1 MKNIK
6 LKLKRHAKTTFLGTL
21 FFFALSFMYGQSGT
35 DSLSLKKVLEIVID
49 KNPILKQ
56 SEGKIELSNAKI
68 GIAESNR
75 YPKVILEGSFAYVNP
90 VSEVN
95 LPIGDRPIVL
105 PLFPNDNWNVHVG
118 IQHVLYDFGRTKEL
132 INISKI
138 EKLIS
143 EEGLEAAQKELTY
156 AATELFNT
164 ILFTERAIEVQ
175 SKLITSLQRNLK
187 RINGFIENGLATSFD
202 RVNTTVR
209 ITSAQNKKISLEN
222 ALNMLKHHLGKL
234 MGRDPKAQELFIK
247 GVLDIEKQ
255 RIEKTSLLN
264 EFRSELI
271 IAKHIDSILVSGQKL
286 ANKGNLPFVTV
297 GGSTGFHNGFM
308 PDLDEFRFNYAAF
321 AKVTVPLFQGFK
333 VKHEQQIAK
342 IKIENSKWHL
352 SEVETKINTE
362 LAFAEESLEN
372 TYQQYENNKILIQQA
387 EIAVQQARKKFDNQ
401 LITNLDLLDIEV
413 VLAGA
418 QLSLLESEYK
428 GIMAQYKLQ
437 KAQGVKIWQSI
448 FKQ

>member
-6 LKLKRHAKTTFLGTL
+6 LKLKRSAKKTFLRTL

-95 LPIGDRPIVL
+95 LPISDRPIVL
-105 PLFPNDNWNVHVG
+105 PLFPNNNWNVHAG
-118 IQHVLYDFGRTKEL
+118 IQHILYDFGRTKEF

-156 AATELFNT
+156 AATDIFNT

-175 SKLITSLQRNLK
+175 NKLITSLQRNLK

-202 RVNTTVR
+202 RVNTIVR
-209 ITSAQNKKISLEN
+209 ITSAQNKKIDLEN
-222 ALNMLKHHLGKL
+222 SLNMLKHHLGEL
-234 MGRDPKAQELFIK
+234 MGRDPKTQKLFIK

-255 RIEKTSLLN
+255 RIEKTSFQN

-271 IAKHIDSILVSGQKL
+271 IAKHIDSILVSGHKL

-308 PDLDEFRFNYAAF
+308 PNLDEFRFNYAVF

-333 VKHEQQIAK
+333 VKYEQQIAK

-352 SEVETKINTE
+352 NEVETKINTE
-362 LAFAEESLEN
+362 LAFAELSLEN

-387 EIAVQQARKKFDNQ
+387 EIAVQQARKKYDNQ

-437 KAQGVKIWQSI
+437 KAQGVKIWKST